1 MVGQHSH
8 NKYGRRTS
16 FRGGVGA
23 MKVLNRAKPEAGEA
37 LKSEKFPSAAVN
49 KKGRLM
55 WAPAQ
60 N

>member
-1 MVGQHSH
+1 
-8 NKYGRRTS
+8 
-16 FRGGVGA
+16 